1 MKMTQEIKIKL
12 QNCNNI
18 DQAEIAIQENSLNIK
33 YGPNGLGKSTIA
45 KAILASTEDDD
56 DSLQK
61 LIPFKHRDAKDP
73 VRALIEGAESIS
85 KVNLFND
92 QFVNQFVFR
101 QDEVVDG
108 SFDIF
113 IRTDEYK
120 VAMNEVEGLFKG
132 IRQAFESDDEIEGAI
147 SDLKEL
153 IGAFDFTAKGVLSK
167 ASRGYKALSKGN
179 KIENIPPKLQSFEA
193 FLKSKAPAK
202 WITWQKKGNE
212 FLPLSENCPYCSSD
226 LSGEGKKEKAEQVA
240 EEYDS
245 KSVENL
251 NSLQSV
257 IGKLGKYFTTS
268 CHENLLQIIEGKTGL
283 TDTEEAFI
291 KNLSLE
297 ISALIKKL
305 ESLKNISFFQ
315 LRDLEVEEIEQYFK
329 DLSINLKMIDKMNSE
344 ETQKVVEPINKR
356 LDELVAQ
363 IAILKGKINIQKNQ
377 IKRTI
382 KENQEQI
389 NGFLQSAGYRYEVK
403 IVPEENSYKMKLK
416 HIDYNNSI
424 ENASEHLSYGE
435 KNAFALILFM
445 YQALSEKPD
454 LIILD
459 DPISSFDNNKKF
471 AILHR
476 LFKGRQGFID
486 MTILMLTHDIEPV
499 IDIIYINGIRGLF
512 QELNPSA
519 SFLSSCDGV
528 VKELPILRDDI
539 QIFSEVCKQSIK
551 STENNIIKAIYLR
564 RYYEFFDNSSEGYNL
579 LSSLLHGREKPTIR
593 HYDKENKIMTDIEMT
608 PEQIEGVEM
617 KVQQDIPNFQYSEV
631 LSQIQ
636 NKQKI
641 VESFHLASSGY
652 EKIQLFRIVYQ
663 DYQDNEEN
671 AVLTKF
677 INETFHIENDYI
689 MQLNP
694 QKFDSVPEYIVKKCE
709 EKLVSMNLG

>member
-1 MKMTQEIKIKL
+1 MKMTEEINIKL

-18 DQAEIAIQENSLNIK
+18 DQAEIAIQKKSLNIK

-45 KAILASTEDDD
+45 KAILASTEDDG

-61 LIPFKHRDAKDP
+61 LMPFKHRNAKESP
-73 VRALIEGAESIS
+73 RPLIEGAESIS

-92 QFVNQFVFR
+92 KFVNQFVFK
-101 QDEVVDG
+101 QAEVVDG

-120 VAMNEVEGLFKG
+120 VAMSEIEELFKG
-132 IRQAFESDDEIEGAI
+132 IKKAFESDDEIDAAI
-147 SDLKEL
+147 LDLKEL
-153 IGAFDFTAKGVLSK
+153 ISAFNFTSKGPLSK
-167 ASRGYKALSKGN
+167 ASKGYKALSNGN
-179 KIENIPPKLQSFEA
+179 KMEDIPQNLQSFEA
-193 FLKSKAPAK
+193 FLKSKTPAK

-212 FLPLSENCPYCSSD
+212 FLSLSENCPYCSSD

-240 EEYDS
+240 KEYDP
-245 KSVENL
+245 KAVENL
-251 NSLQSV
+251 SSLQSV
-257 IGKLGKYFTTS
+257 IGKLGKYFTSS
-268 CHENLLQIIEGKTGL
+268 CNENLSQIIDGKTGL
-283 TDTEEAFI
+283 TDTAEAFI
-291 KNLSLE
+291 KNLHTE
-297 ISALIKKL
+297 ILVLINNL

-315 LRDLEVEEIEQYFK
+315 LRDVEVEEIEQHFK
-329 DLSINLKMIDKMNSE
+329 DLYIDLKLIDKMNSE
-344 ETQKVVEPINKR
+344 ETQKVVEPINKT
-356 LDELVAQ
+356 LTELVAQ
-363 IAILKGKINIQKNQ
+363 IGTLKGKINRQKSQ
-377 IKRTI
+377 IKRII

-389 NGFLQSAGYRYEVK
+389 NGFLQSAGYRYEVR
-403 IVPEENSYKMKLK
+403 IVAEEDSYKMKLV
-416 HIDYNNSI
+416 HIDYNQHI

-564 RYYEFFDNSSEGYNL
+564 RYYEFFDNFGDGYNL
-579 LSSLLHGREKPTIR
+579 LSSLIHGRQQPTTEGPNGPIMIPEKIKATEESIAK
-593 HYDKENKIMTDIEMT
+593 Y
-608 PEQIEGVEM
+608 
-617 KVQQDIPNFQYSEV
+617 IPGFQYSSV

-636 NKQKI
+636 DKQAI
-641 VESFHLASSGY
+641 VESFKSANLGY
-652 EKIQLFRIVYQ
+652 EKIQLFRILYQ
-663 DYQDNEEN
+663 DYPDNEEN

-694 QKFDSVPEYIVKKCE
+694 QKFDSMPEYIVKKCE
-709 EKLVSMNLG
+709 EKLESMNFE

>member
-1 MKMTQEIKIKL
+1 MKMTEEINIKL

-18 DQAEIAIQENSLNIK
+18 DKAEIVIQKNRLNIK

-45 KAILASTEDDD
+45 KAILASTEDDG

-61 LIPFKHRDAKDP
+61 LMPFKHRNAKESP
-73 VRALIEGAESIS
+73 RPLIEGAESIS

-92 QFVNQFVFR
+92 KFVNQFVFK
-101 QDEVVDG
+101 QAEVVDG

-120 VAMNEVEGLFKG
+120 VAMSEIEELFKG
-132 IRQAFESDDEIEGAI
+132 IKKAFESDDEIDAAI
-147 SDLKEL
+147 LDLKEL
-153 IGAFDFTAKGVLSK
+153 ISAFNFTSKGPLSK
-167 ASRGYKALSKGN
+167 ASKGYKALSNGN
-179 KIENIPPKLQSFEA
+179 KMEDIPQNLQSFEA
-193 FLKSKAPAK
+193 FLKSKTPAK

-212 FLPLSENCPYCSSD
+212 FLSLSENCPYCSSD

-240 EEYDS
+240 KEYDP
-245 KSVENL
+245 KAVENL
-251 NSLQSV
+251 SSLQSV
-257 IGKLGKYFTTS
+257 IGKLGKYFTSS
-268 CHENLLQIIEGKTGL
+268 CNENLSQIIDGKTGL
-283 TDTEEAFI
+283 TDTAEAFI
-291 KNLSLE
+291 KNLHTE
-297 ISALIKKL
+297 ILVLINNL

-315 LRDLEVEEIEQYFK
+315 LRDVEVEEIEQHFK
-329 DLSINLKMIDKMNSE
+329 DLYIDLKLIDKMNSE
-344 ETQKVVEPINKR
+344 ETQKVVEPINKT
-356 LDELVAQ
+356 LTELVAQ
-363 IAILKGKINIQKNQ
+363 IGTLKGKINRQKSQ
-377 IKRTI
+377 IKRII

-389 NGFLQSAGYRYEVK
+389 NGFLQSAGYRYEVR
-403 IVPEENSYKMKLK
+403 IVAEEDSYKMKLV
-416 HIDYNNSI
+416 HIDYNQHI

-564 RYYEFFDNSSEGYNL
+564 RYYEFFDNFGDGYNL
-579 LSSLLHGREKPTIR
+579 LSSLIHGRQQPTTEGPNGPIMIPEKIKATEESIAK
-593 HYDKENKIMTDIEMT
+593 Y
-608 PEQIEGVEM
+608 
-617 KVQQDIPNFQYSEV
+617 IPGFQYSSV

-636 NKQKI
+636 DKQAI
-641 VESFHLASSGY
+641 VESFKSANLGY
-652 EKIQLFRIVYQ
+652 EKIQLFRILYQ
-663 DYQDNEEN
+663 DYPDNEEN

-694 QKFDSVPEYIVKKCE
+694 QKFDSMPEYIVKKCE
-709 EKLVSMNLG
+709 EKLESMNFE